1 MVSHLPLLY
10 GDLTAEENLLFFS
23 RMYDLAQARERVKD
37 VLQLIDLY
45 PRRKDLVRQYSR
57 GMQQRLAIGRAILH
71 DPLLL
76 LLDEP
81 HTGLD
86 QDAAVMLDKLLEE
99 VGAKGRTVVM
109 TSHNLIRAAG
119 LASRI
124 DILHRGRIVESI
136 SRGRMDISQLPEL
149 YRRVTHD

>member
-1 MVSHLPLLY
+1 
-10 GDLTAEENLLFFS
+10 
-23 RMYDLAQARERVKD
+23 MYDLDQAQERVRQ
-37 VLQLIDLY
+37 VLRLVGLDT
-45 PRRKDLVRQYSR
+45 RRRDLVRQYSR

-71 DPLLL
+71 DPQLL

-86 QDAAVMLDKLLEE
+86 QDAAEMLDEVLRD
-99 VGAKGRTVVM
+99 VGAQGRTVVM
-109 TSHNLIRAAG
+109 TSHDLMRAAG

-124 DILHRGRIVESI
+124 DILHRGRIVESLP
-136 SRGRMDISQLPEL
+136 REQVDLTQLPEF